1 MLKAVSPVLM
11 KKMIP
16 GCFVNKALGLPKGLF
31 PVFGR
36 LRIFNA
42 SDGASQFTHLAAV
55 PLCFCYIGPV
65 TLNRLF
71 APCQEET
78 PFTNLVILEFCIYS
92 VSREEF

>member
-11 KKMIP
+11 KKVIP
-16 GCFVNKALGLPKGLF
+16 GCFVNKALSLTQGLF
-31 PVFGR
+31 SVLRR
-36 LRIFNA
+36 LGILNT

-55 PLCFCYIGPV
+55 PLRLCYIGPV
-65 TLNRLF
+65 TLDRLF